1 MIGPV
6 LDATLLVLA
15 GGQGRR
21 MGRPKALLP
30 VAGTTLVGWQVER
43 LGSGFAEVLVSANE
57 EALVPAGMRM
67 VADRSAGS
75 LGPLA
80 GIEAGLEYAAHEAL
94 VVVACDMP
102 RVTVALAGRL
112 LGLSEGH
119 DAAVPLIGRR
129 PEPAC
134 ACYRRSALGT
144 IRKAL
149 DDGSLKAAAVLSSL
163 DVAWLEDPDPA
174 LFWNLNTPE
183 DYQVFLSEL

>member
-1 MIGPV
+1 
-6 LDATLLVLA
+6 
-15 GGQGRR
+15 

-43 LGSGFAEVLVSANE
+43 LGSAFTEVLVSANE

-67 VADRSAGS
+67 VVDRSAGS

-80 GIEAGLEYAAHEAL
+80 GIEAGLEYAAEDAL

-102 RVTVALAGRL
+102 HVTVELAGQL
-112 LGLSEGH
+112 LDLSAGH
-119 DAAVPLIGRR
+119 DAAVPRLGGR

-134 ACYRRSALGT
+134 ACYRRSALGAV
-144 IRKAL
+144 RRAL
-149 DDGSLKAAAVLSSL
+149 DEGSLKAADAVSRL